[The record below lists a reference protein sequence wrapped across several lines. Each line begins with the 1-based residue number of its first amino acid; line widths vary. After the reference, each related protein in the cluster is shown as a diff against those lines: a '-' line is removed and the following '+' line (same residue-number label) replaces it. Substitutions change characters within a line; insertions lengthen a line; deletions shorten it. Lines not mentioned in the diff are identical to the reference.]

1 MYEEYLEDLL
11 QCVIDNTDDYEEIKM
26 IYLLVQDQIY
36 RLQNYLALE
45 IPNIK
50 KNYNTLTTIEL
61 QLKEI
66 MDRYE

>member
-1 MYEEYLEDLL
+1 MYDEYLEDLL
-11 QCVIDNTDDYEEIKM
+11 QCVKDNTDDYEEIKM

-36 RLQNYLALE
+36 RLQNDLE
-45 IPNIK
+45 NPIIK